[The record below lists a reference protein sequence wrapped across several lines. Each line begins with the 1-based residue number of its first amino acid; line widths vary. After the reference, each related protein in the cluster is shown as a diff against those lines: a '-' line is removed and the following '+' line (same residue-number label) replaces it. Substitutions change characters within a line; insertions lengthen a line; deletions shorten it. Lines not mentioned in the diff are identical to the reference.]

1 MDIAALS
8 SREYYNITLINMVW
22 SLIPWS
28 DFLWDCL
35 PCCTKRRQLFSL
47 DAGIISKNLKS
58 QFLSSLRPG
67 AFLLYNPSSSVTQ
80 PNESYGV
87 FFFACNEFRILGWII
102 AAVVFSFHCDF
113 LYRSLGWWFSWNKF
127 LCKRWSTVRS
137 LEVFRFSR
145 KQVSGRSLRW
155 IIQIT
160 KSKWNKLYW
169 SSLSRTSE
177 VQTRC

>member
-1 MDIAALS
+1 ML
-8 SREYYNITLINMVW
+8 
-22 SLIPWS
+22 
-28 DFLWDCL
+28 
-35 PCCTKRRQLFSL
+35 
-47 DAGIISKNLKS
+47 
-58 QFLSSLRPG
+58 
-67 AFLLYNPSSSVTQ
+67 FLLYNPSSSVTQ

-102 AAVVFSFHCDF
+102 AAVLFSFHCDF
-113 LYRSLGWWFSWNKF
+113 LYRSLGWFSWNKF
-127 LCKRWSTVRS
+127 LCIRWSTVLS

-145 KQVSGRSLRW
+145 KQVNGRSLRW

-177 VQTRC
+177 YKRGVKNSINIAFYSLNNTFSTLLADLSVCFWYSLGRHLSLPTPQVGGTRWL